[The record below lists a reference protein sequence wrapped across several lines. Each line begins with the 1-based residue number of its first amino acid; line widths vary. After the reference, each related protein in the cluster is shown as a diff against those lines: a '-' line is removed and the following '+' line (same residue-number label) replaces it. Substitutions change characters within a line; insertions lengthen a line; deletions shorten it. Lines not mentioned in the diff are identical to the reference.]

1 MFDDVLRKL
10 RQLRHGTRLSV
21 DLELD
26 DKGYLD
32 RMCPSD
38 DCGINF
44 KVMFED
50 WRNIVRDEEVFCP
63 LCRHDDKASEWTT
76 PGQSGYI
83 RKVATAYIQK
93 ELGQAFQTDAR
104 RFNQSQD
111 RRSFI
116 KMSMSYKPEHIPVP
130 VPANAADI
138 MTQEFTCGECNCRYA
153 SIGAAFFC
161 PSCGHNSILNTFANS
176 VETVTKTLDAILTIR
191 AALTDSVDEN
201 VAEDSI
207 RHICENGLV
216 KIVSS
221 FQRYAEASFHKL
233 PNSES
238 FIVRKNLFQNIVE
251 SDAIWR
257 DATGTGYTNLINSDE
272 YQMLSLFFQQ
282 RHVLA
287 HLDGIVDQ
295 QYIDRSSD
303 YRFDVGQRLIVTESN
318 VAKLATII
326 NKLSSGLVELID
338 HCMT

>member
-10 RQLRHGTRLSV
+10 RQLEHGARVSI

-26 DKGYLD
+26 DKGYFD
-32 RMCPSD
+32 CKCPSD

-63 LCRHDDKASEWTT
+63 LCRHDDKASEWNT
-76 PGQSGYI
+76 PEQTEYI
-83 RKVATAYIQK
+83 QKIASAYIQK
-93 ELGQAFQTDAR
+93 ELGQAFQSDAR
-104 RFNQSQD
+104 RFNRLQD
-111 RRSFI
+111 RNSFV
-116 KMSMSYKPEHIPVP
+116 KMSMPYKPGHIPVP

-138 MTQEFTCGECNCRYA
+138 MTQEFTCEECACRYA

-161 PSCGHNSILNTFANS
+161 PSCGHNSILDTFANS
-176 VETVTKTLDAILTIR
+176 VETVTKTLEAIPAIR
-191 AALTDSVDEN
+191 AALTDSIDEN

-221 FQRYAEASFHKL
+221 FQRYAEACFHKL
-233 PNSES
+233 PNSGS
-238 FIVRKNLFQNIVE
+238 FTVRRNLFQNLVE

-257 DATGTGYTNLINSDE
+257 DATGTGYTNLINNDE
-272 YQMLSLFFQQ
+272 YQTLSLYFQQ

-295 QYIDRSSD
+295 QYIDCSND
-303 YRFDVGQRLIVTESN
+303 HRFDIGQRLIVTDSN
-318 VAKLATII
+318 VAKLATVIK
-326 NKLSSGLVELID
+326 KLATSLVAL
-338 HCMT
+338 T